1 MFDEMMAL
9 IRGEFVRF
17 MFHVETA
24 PPDEREVVQ
33 PAEVGYTYQAEPIQ
47 GFQALEAQVA
57 QDPGLTAVAET
68 EPHEPPRVVEQRT
81 LTDEQRI
88 GRNDP
93 CWCGSGLKY
102 KKCHGAAA

>member
-1 MFDEMMAL
+1 MSHTAIAL
-9 IRGEFVRF
+9 GCLSHCSPPCVCHISVSSRGDARSNLK
-17 MFHVETA
+17 A
-24 PPDEREVVQ
+24 
-33 PAEVGYTYQAEPIQ
+33 PIQ

-68 EPHEPPRVVEQRT
+68 EPHEAPRVVEQRT